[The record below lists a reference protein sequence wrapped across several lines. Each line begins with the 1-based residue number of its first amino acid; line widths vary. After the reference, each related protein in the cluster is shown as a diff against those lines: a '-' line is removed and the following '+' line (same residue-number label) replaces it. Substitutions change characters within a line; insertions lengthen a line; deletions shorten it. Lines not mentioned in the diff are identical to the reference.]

1 MSNIRTER
9 WFYHQLYMNF
19 KSVTTVIKLNAAVI
33 FFLLLALTAFSQR
46 PASDTKAAQIGLF
59 PMPGFEPLP
68 PHKSHIPDTANFK
81 PQNFR
86 FKEIDRQSLTDQLAK
101 GIRLPAVDCKT
112 AWGLFTFRVNASG
125 KVDSTWYRGNL
136 SDKVSDQ
143 ILKNI
148 RETGG
153 HWIVKPETK
162 STHVAWFSYT
172 FFDIRSR
179 FIKESKC
186 SEADKELQMV
196 VSSLSNL
203 ISNLYYQLDQNHDRA
218 TMIMPKV
225 VDGIPRL

>member
-1 MSNIRTER
+1 M
-9 WFYHQLYMNF
+9 
-19 KSVTTVIKLNAAVI
+19 I

-68 PHKSHIPDTANFK
+68 PHKSHVPDTANFK

-172 FFDIRSR
+172 F
-179 FIKESKC
+179 
-186 SEADKELQMV
+186 
-196 VSSLSNL
+196 L
-203 ISNLYYQLDQNHDRA
+203 ISVRDLSKSQNVRKL
-218 TMIMPKV
+218 TKNYRWSCRPYLTLFLTCI
-225 VDGIPRL
+225 IS